1 MTYSKTIPYIL
12 IAILLVGIFFLREC
26 SPDPKPCPPTV
37 VVTHTD
43 TIHVPVNIP
52 FPVPF
57 PVNHID
63 TFTLPADVDTVAIL
77 KDYYALN
84 TYNRTILD
92 DSTGHLIIH
101 DSVTHNRLKRYSLSG
116 HINMIVHTITITND
130 ITKPI
135 RNRVFFG
142 MQIGSNLNSLMLLP
156 TATLFT
162 KKDKTLYSIGYDPF
176 SKVGYIGVQFKIIL
190 KK

>member
-1 MTYSKTIPYIL
+1 MNYSKSIPYII
-12 IAILLVGIFFLREC
+12 IAILLVVIFFLREC
-26 SPDPKPCPPTV
+26 SPVPKPCPPPSI
-37 VVTHTD
+37 VTHTD
-43 TIHVPVNIP
+43 TNHVPVNIP

-63 TFTLPADVDTVAIL
+63 TFTVPADVDTAAIL

-84 TYNRTILD
+84 TYDRTIIN

-101 DSVTHNRLKRYSLSG
+101 DSVTHNRLKRYSLTG
-116 HINMIVHTITITND
+116 HMNMIEHTTTITNV
-130 ITKPI
+130 ITKPLH
-135 RNRVFFG
+135 NRIFLG
-142 MQIGSNLNSLMLLP
+142 MQIGSNLNSIILLP
-156 TATLFT
+156 TATLLT